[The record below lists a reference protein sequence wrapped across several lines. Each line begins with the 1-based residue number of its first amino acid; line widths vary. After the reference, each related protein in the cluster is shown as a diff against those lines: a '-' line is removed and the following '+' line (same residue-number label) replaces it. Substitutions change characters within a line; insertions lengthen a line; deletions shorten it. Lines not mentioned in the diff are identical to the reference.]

1 MRQEIGES
9 VVRHRGTVDGL
20 RITVPKRL
28 KGIKEQIKK
37 ISNLDASLCEFETFK
52 NAKTAIETTEHR

>member
-28 KGIKEQIKK
+28 KGIKEQIK
-37 ISNLDASLCEFETFK
+37 L
-52 NAKTAIETTEHR
+52 TATSSERRYRRHGGSPDKYPSK